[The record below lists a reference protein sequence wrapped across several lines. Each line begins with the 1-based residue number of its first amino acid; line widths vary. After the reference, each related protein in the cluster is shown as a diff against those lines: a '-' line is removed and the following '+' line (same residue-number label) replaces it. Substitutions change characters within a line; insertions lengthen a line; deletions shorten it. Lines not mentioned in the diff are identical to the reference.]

1 MKTTIFPSIL
11 LVILIGIISAAIFG
25 TAGYFFGRELGSAIV
40 YDASYEIGF
49 VAAIEQNTE
58 KGYQEGLIQ
67 GLRQGV
73 SQAEENRLQIIR
85 DRAFREGRDEGYIN
99 GYNVGFEQGAEENRI
114 QVIRDQA
121 FREGR
126 DEGYLNGYNVGF
138 EQGIDKGI
146 TESLIEGR
154 NTIIENYFKFQ
165 RSSIISELT
174 KQGYTCNNQNICERV
189 FSDEPKID
197 RREWFVF
204 NLNNMT
210 HEFNVT
216 YLSDSG
222 SQMKQKVIVDYLS
235 GQLTASWVSRS
246 ANFPNPPTLIYDF
259 STKTLTRNNT
269 SFTNQN
275 RVDWLFGWYNPRG
288 LPIDESANLRWILLS
303 NK

>member
-1 MKTTIFPSIL
+1 MKTTLLPSL
-11 LVILIGIISAAIFG
+11 LLIAIIGILTSLIAGFVGYSAGRDIG
-25 TAGYFFGRELGSAIV
+25 TAIS
-40 YDASYEIGF
+40 YDASFAVGYRDAFDQNKDDGF
-49 VAAIEQNTE
+49 QQ
-58 KGYQEGLIQ
+58 GYSDGLD
-67 GLRQGV
+67 QGV

-99 GYNVGFEQGAEENRI
+99 GYNVGFEQGADENRI

-138 EQGIDKGI
+138 EQGIEKGI
-146 TESLIEGR
+146 TEALIEGR

-275 RVDWLFGWYNPRG
+275 RVDWLFGWYNARG
-288 LPIDESANLRWILLS
+288 LTIDESANLRWILLS

>member
-1 MKTTIFPSIL
+1 MKTTLLPSL
-11 LVILIGIISAAIFG
+11 LLIAIIGILTSLIAGFVGYSAGRDIG
-25 TAGYFFGRELGSAIV
+25 TAIS
-40 YDASYEIGF
+40 YDASFAVGYRDAFDQNKDDGF
-49 VAAIEQNTE
+49 QQ
-58 KGYQEGLIQ
+58 GYSDGLD
-67 GLRQGV
+67 QGV
-73 SQAEENRLQIIR
+73 SQAEENRLQI
-85 DRAFREGRDEGYIN
+85 
-99 GYNVGFEQGAEENRI
+99 
-114 QVIRDQA
+114 IRDQA

-138 EQGIDKGI
+138 EQGIEKGI
-146 TESLIEGR
+146 TEALIEGR

-275 RVDWLFGWYNPRG
+275 RVDWLFGWYNIRG